1 MRRFQAAS
9 MNDRMPYVTPIV
21 SFLAGGIAGA
31 TAGFLLA
38 SRSGRA
44 TRERMARKMGD
55 ATDSVRQRKDRVL
68 QTGGVLWGEAAH
80 SVEDTASA
88 LSGGDRHELGGKPDT
103 SSSV

>member
-1 MRRFQAAS
+1 
-9 MNDRMPYVTPIV
+9 MNDRLPCVV

-31 TAGFLLA
+31 AAGLLLA

-44 TRERMARKMGD
+44 TRERMARKMSG
-55 ATDSVRQRKDRVL
+55 TFDSGRQRKNRVL

-80 SVEDTASA
+80 SVEDAASA
-88 LSGGDRHELGGKPDT
+88 LSDGDRHELGGKPDT